1 MAHIETN
8 LSTGSDSFKA
18 NRDGMLALIERVRM
32 LEERTRH
39 ARRLTGTRLC
49 DEHEVSA
56 TPQRGDDLV
65 EASVD
70 RQRQHDAFSASACGT

>member
-32 LEERTRH
+32 LEERVDVTG
-39 ARRLTGTRLC
+39 AGCFFELTV
-49 DEHEVSA
+49 D
-56 TPQRGDDLV
+56 V
-65 EASVD
+65 EQALDVGVGGL
-70 RQRQHDAFSASACGT
+70 ACGVGVSFL